1 MTGLIVAMAILG
13 AAVGLALAWPLIK
26 RRGAP
31 ATRADYDLTV
41 FRDQLAEIERD
52 AAGGLLDAEAAEAA
66 RLEVQRRL
74 LAADAERAATA
85 PTADTSAPR
94 PARVTAALVACGVPL
109 AAAVFYLLHG
119 SPFQPDQP
127 YAGRDIAAESH
138 RVAGA
143 GGQAQTQSD
152 PAQQAAEAAQ
162 RRDMEAAV
170 ARLEK
175 KLEEAPDDIDGW
187 LLLGRSYIALD
198 RNDDAMAAYGKA
210 RALADGRPDV
220 EVTYAEGLILAGGM
234 KVVEPA
240 AEIFRAVT
248 EKSPFEPK
256 SRYYLGLK
264 KAQEGDTAG
273 ALQDW
278 ADLVAISEADAPWV
292 PIVRNQIMRAAEEL
306 KIDPASVQMSEA
318 ARELIASQPPVL
330 RPDTPILPPDAG
342 TAAEGPGAVPG
353 PSREQIEAARD
364 MTPEEREGM
373 IRGMVQRLADRM
385 AENPDDLAGWQRLER
400 AYRMMGETEKADD
413 ALAQIKRLSDAQS
426 SAPTA
431 PAESPPATQPGPT
444 QEQMRAAQEM
454 SPEDRAEM
462 IRGMVQRL
470 ADRLAENPNDLKGWQ
485 RLERAY
491 RVLGDTEKADEA
503 AAQVKRLTP

>member
-52 AAGGLLDAEAAEAA
+52 AAGGLLDDEAAEAA

-138 RVAGA
+138 RVAGV
-143 GGQAQTQSD
+143 GGQGQVQAD

-162 RRDMEAAV
+162 KRDMEAAV

-175 KLEEAPDDIDGW
+175 KLEEDPDDIDGW

-306 KIDPASVQMSEA
+306 NIDPASVQMSDA

-342 TAAEGPGAVPG
+342 TAAAEGPGAAPG

-364 MTPEEREGM
+364 MTPEEREEM

-413 ALAQIKRLSDAQS
+413 ALTQIKRLSAQKS
-426 SAPTA
+426 EA
-431 PAESPPATQPGPT
+431 PATQPGPT

-470 ADRLAENPNDLKGWQ
+470 ADRLAETPDDLAGWQ

-503 AAQVKRLTP
+503 AGQVKRLTP

>member
-52 AAGGLLDAEAAEAA
+52 AAGGLLDDEAAEAA

-94 PARVTAALVACGVPL
+94 PVRVTAALVACGVPL

-138 RVAGA
+138 RVAGV
-143 GGQAQTQSD
+143 GGQGQVQAD

-162 RRDMEAAV
+162 KRDMEAAV

-175 KLEEAPDDIDGW
+175 KLEEDPDDIDGW

-306 KIDPASVQMSEA
+306 NIDPASVQMSDA

-342 TAAEGPGAVPG
+342 TAAAEGPGAAPG

-364 MTPEEREGM
+364 MSPEEREEM

-413 ALAQIKRLSDAQS
+413 ALTQIKRLSAQKS
-426 SAPTA
+426 EA
-431 PAESPPATQPGPT
+431 PATQPGPT

-470 ADRLAENPNDLKGWQ
+470 ADRLAETPDDLAGWQ

>member
-52 AAGGLLDAEAAEAA
+52 AAGGLLDDEAAEAA

-138 RVAGA
+138 RVAGV
-143 GGQAQTQSD
+143 GGQGQAQAD

-162 RRDMEAAV
+162 KRDMEAAV

-175 KLEEAPDDIDGW
+175 KLEEDPDDIDGW

-306 KIDPASVQMSEA
+306 NIDPASVQMSDA

-342 TAAEGPGAVPG
+342 TAAAEGPGAAPG

-364 MTPEEREGM
+364 MTPEEREEM

-413 ALAQIKRLSDAQS
+413 ALTQIKRLSAQKS
-426 SAPTA
+426 EA
-431 PAESPPATQPGPT
+431 PATQPGPT

-470 ADRLAENPNDLKGWQ
+470 ADRLAETPDDLAGWQ